1 MLRSS
6 VAFVLLLSIDVVTF
20 FIVTP
25 KIENSPSWIIE
36 IEASDACEAK
46 DLETAFAL
54 RYFESVGLIGGIFGP
69 LYGVILQ
76 SHFFNRK
83 F

>member
-1 MLRSS
+1 ML
-6 VAFVLLLSIDVVTF
+6 TF
-20 FIVTP
+20 YIISP
-25 KIENSPSWIIE
+25 QIQNSPSWIVE
-36 IEASDACEAK
+36 MEASEVCEPS
-46 DLETAFAL
+46 DLEAAFAL

-76 SHFFNRK
+76 AHLDRK